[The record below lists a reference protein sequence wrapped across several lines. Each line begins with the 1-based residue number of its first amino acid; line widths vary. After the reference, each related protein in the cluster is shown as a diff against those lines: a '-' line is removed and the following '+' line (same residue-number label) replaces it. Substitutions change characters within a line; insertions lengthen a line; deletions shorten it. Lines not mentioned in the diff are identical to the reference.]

1 MGYFHAGHLSLMQR
15 AKAENDRVAVSLF
28 VNPTQ
33 FGPREDLQSYPR
45 DLDRDRAL
53 AASLGVDWLFVPEVA
68 EMYPDVYQ
76 TFVEVTGLT
85 AGLCG
90 ASRPGHFRGV
100 TTVVLKLLNIVAPDQ
115 AYFGEKDAQQ
125 LRVIR
130 RMVADLNLN
139 VKVIGCPIVREAD
152 GLALSS
158 RNTYLD
164 PKQRQAAL
172 ILYRTLDE
180 AGRLIAAGER
190 DAQSLQRRL
199 LQFLATEP
207 SATLDY
213 LEIVS
218 SDTLQPLIR
227 LQGAVLI
234 ALAVKIGATRLIDN
248 RVYQLSAGGDDEDVA
263 PNV

>member
-1 MGYFHAGHLSLMQR
+1 
-15 AKAENDRVAVSLF
+15 
-28 VNPTQ
+28 
-33 FGPREDLQSYPR
+33 
-45 DLDRDRAL
+45 
-53 AASLGVDWLFVPEVA
+53 
-68 EMYPDVYQ
+68 
-76 TFVEVTGLT
+76 
-85 AGLCG
+85 
-90 ASRPGHFRGV
+90 
-100 TTVVLKLLNIVAPDQ
+100 
-115 AYFGEKDAQQ
+115 
-125 LRVIR
+125 
-130 RMVADLNLN
+130 MVADLNLN